1 MRGQSLS
8 LTALPRKG
16 RLGDVELLHGEDG
29 VVTLVLT
36 GTVDGAVGSKVSPI
50 CLVDAFSCLL

>member
-1 MRGQSLS
+1 MN
-8 LTALPRKG
+8 ALPRKG

-29 VVTLVLT
+29 FVTLVLT

-50 CLVDAFSCLL
+50 WKNFT